1 MDFTNFEAMHTDQQ
15 SKDLIFSD
23 DENKDSGKVK
33 NNFLDDREQ
42 KQSELSFYINF
53 FNQTKD
59 PKIAIYEEID
69 DETFVDTTDLQPE
82 MYAAENR
89 DDVIFDE
96 FTGYEMYVT
105 KFRKSLSPLRIA
117 GQKIISLTV

>member
-1 MDFTNFEAMHTDQQ
+1 MNFTNFEAMHTDQQ

-42 KQSELSFYINF
+42 KQSELSFYIKF

-69 DETFVDTTDLQPE
+69 DETFVDTRDLQPE

>member
-42 KQSELSFYINF
+42 KQSELSFYIKF

-117 GQKIISLTV
+117 GQKIISLTL

>member
-42 KQSELSFYINF
+42 KQSELSFYIKF

-59 PKIAIYEEID
+59 PRIAVYEEID